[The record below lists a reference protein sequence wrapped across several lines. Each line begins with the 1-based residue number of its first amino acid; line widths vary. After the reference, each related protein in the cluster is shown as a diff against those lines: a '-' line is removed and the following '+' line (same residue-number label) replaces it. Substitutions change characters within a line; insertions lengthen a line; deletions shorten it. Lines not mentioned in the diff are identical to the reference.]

1 MKKVSTAAR
10 KQTNNFGEQK
20 LTIGLDLGDRSSWYC
35 MLDGSG
41 AVLLEQK
48 LGTTPKAMQEGFGD
62 MPRSRIALET
72 GMHSLGAAGTFVVRN
87 PDQPS
92 QIACRVYFGNCR
104 LRPRW

>member
-41 AVLLEQK
+41 AVLREQK
-48 LGTTPKAMQEGFGD
+48 LGTTPKAMQEVFGG

-72 GMHSLGAAGTFVVRN
+72 GMHFTVG
-87 PDQPS
+87 QPA
-92 QIACRVYFGNCR
+92 IAPTRARGDRRACAQRAFDWGESKER
-104 LRPRW
+104 